1 MIKLRFDLNFIGLFL
16 FNKNKSD
23 TMKTIKN
30 LLLVLLGLF
39 AINANAQ
46 TDKTTTSKI
55 VPEKNYVFVAT
66 TAIPTNSADIS
77 NVLSK
82 MSGNTAGGSISL
94 NGSNYELKITPD
106 SVIAYLP
113 YYGRAYTAPMGND
126 DGGIK
131 FTSTKFTY
139 ESAKT
144 KKGWQVTIAIK
155 DTKDN
160 ERLNLNIGANGYA
173 ALNVSTNTKQSIS
186 FNGYIAERK
195 QKN

>member
-1 MIKLRFDLNFIGLFL
+1 MRMIKNISL
-16 FNKNKSD
+16 
-23 TMKTIKN
+23 
-30 LLLVLLGLF
+30 LLLVLF

-82 MSGNTAGGSISL
+82 MNGNTAGGSISL
-94 NGSNYELKITPD
+94 TGSNYELKITPD
-106 SVIAYLP
+106 SLIAYLP
-113 YYGRAYTAPMGND
+113 YYGRAYSAPIGND

-131 FTSTKFTY
+131 FTSTKFIY
-139 ESAKT
+139 ESIKT

-155 DTKDN
+155 DTKEN
-160 ERLNLNIGANGYA
+160 ERLNLNIGENGYA
-173 ALNVSTNTKQSIS
+173 TLNVISNTKQSIA
-186 FNGYIAERK
+186 FNGYITERK